1 MSKWIYFNFKCFQ
14 VIINSDWSSVC
25 FPLFKDNGKVSRTKR
40 NNQSAS
46 LKLS

>member
-1 MSKWIYFNFKCFQ
+1 MFS
-14 VIINSDWSSVC
+14 VIINSDWSSVY
-25 FPLFKDNGKVSRTKR
+25 FPLFKDNDKVSRAKR